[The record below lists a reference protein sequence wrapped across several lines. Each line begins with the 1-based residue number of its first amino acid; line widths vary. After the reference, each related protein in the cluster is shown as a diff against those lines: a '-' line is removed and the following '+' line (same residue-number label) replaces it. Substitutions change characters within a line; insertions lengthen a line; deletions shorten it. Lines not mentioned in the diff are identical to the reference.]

1 MSSFPKP
8 TTFSGSEEA
17 TTNAAAFTI
26 HHADSLSF
34 SVAWLRSRPNWSID
48 CAVLPGSSA
57 PERVRPSR
65 APGGG
70 CEHDEL
76 DWDVAMLYDVV
87 DMIAL
92 DSRSAMRR
100 VLLVEDDDV
109 LRRNYEA
116 LLGAHRLAV
125 CACATK
131 SEAIAAF
138 KRDLFDVV
146 ILDVTLGSEYEA
158 GFDLCQQFREQRKTT
173 PIIFLTERDEDADR
187 ISGLRLGA
195 DDYLSKTISSA
206 FLVARINALI
216 RRVETLL
223 GGTTEPAA
231 APSERAGSRLRIDER
246 LSRAYWLELPLDLSL
261 TQYWILKDLFSH
273 SGVVRSTTDLMRA
286 ASITVQ
292 PNTIVVHIK
301 TIREA
306 IQKITPNFACIKSE
320 RARGYRWVDDP

>member
-1 MSSFPKP
+1 
-8 TTFSGSEEA
+8 
-17 TTNAAAFTI
+17 
-26 HHADSLSF
+26 LSNGA
-34 SVAWLRSRPNWSID
+34 VTVSRPK
-48 CAVLPGSSA
+48 SSA
-57 PERVRPSR
+57 PP
-65 APGGG
+65 ALPGGG
-70 CEHDEL
+70 DGRDEL
-76 DWDVAMLYDVV
+76 DWDIGVLYNTVE
-87 DMIAL
+87 MIAS
-92 DSRSAMRR
+92 DTTSTMRR
-100 VLLVEDDDV
+100 VLLVEDDEI

-125 CACATK
+125 CACASK

-138 KRDLFDVV
+138 KRDSFDVV
-146 ILDVTLGSEYEA
+146 ILDVSLGDEYEA
-158 GFDLCQQFREQRKTT
+158 GFDLCQKFREQRKTT

-223 GGTTEPAA
+223 ASGGEPAT
-231 APSERAGSRLRIDER
+231 APSKGSGSRLRVDER
-246 LSRAYWLELPLDLSL
+246 LSRAYWLESPLDLSL

-273 SGVVRSTTDLMRA
+273 GGDVRSTTDLMRA
-286 ASITVQ
+286 ANITVQ

-301 TIREA
+301 AIREA
-306 IQKITPNFACIKSE
+306 IQKITPNFSCIKSE